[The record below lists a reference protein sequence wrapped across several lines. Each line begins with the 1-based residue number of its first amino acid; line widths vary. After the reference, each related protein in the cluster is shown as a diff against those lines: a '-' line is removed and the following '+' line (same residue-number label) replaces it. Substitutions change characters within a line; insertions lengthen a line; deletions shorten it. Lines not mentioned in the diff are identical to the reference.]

1 MIYIIIYIKLLSK
14 LNTENNDFTNIVVP
28 LNDVDIISSG
38 FVNLTPNIPASM
50 PDITPMI
57 ILRDW
62 STPINW
68 HKIYVLTPH
77 RINIPIKYNL

>member
-57 ILRDW
+57 ILRD
-62 STPINW
+62 
-68 HKIYVLTPH
+68 
-77 RINIPIKYNL
+77 